1 MPRKKTET
9 ERFLGRVAAMKPTP
23 NARPWEGDPETEGL
37 AVRMTDTGRRSF
49 YVVGNG
55 PDKNGKIGQRWRKLA
70 PYTDEPNGITLAEA
84 RERAPILLAQIK
96 AGQASTSAPIA
107 VPAPGEPTLE
117 HLAEKFLMRQVK
129 GKHRRGHETEYI
141 LKRYLLPGG
150 AVIADRVLSI
160 LSSMLKWHESQVDDY
175 QSPITRG
182 MRRVRMKDIARD
194 RILSDA
200 EIRALWTATEQG
212 GAYDNLV
219 RFLLLSAQ
227 RLKKCSEAKWTD
239 VDSDGIWHIR
249 PDTELA
255 SREKGTAGDLPLSA
269 QALRVVYSQPQI
281 RGNDYIFA
289 CQGSG
294 HFKGYSFAKKNLDKR
309 LLDALRADDPN
320 AELEPWRVHDL
331 RRTARSLM
339 ARIGVQPHI
348 AEMTL
353 GHVQKGIIQVYDRY
367 TYEPEKKQAL
377 EALAGLV
384 ESIVASGGMLHE
396 AAR

>member
-1 MPRKKTET
+1 
-9 ERFLGRVAAMKPTP
+9 
-23 NARPWEGDPETEGL
+23 
-37 AVRMTDTGRRSF
+37 
-49 YVVGNG
+49 
-55 PDKNGKIGQRWRKLA
+55 
-70 PYTDEPNGITLAEA
+70 
-84 RERAPILLAQIK
+84 
-96 AGQASTSAPIA
+96 
-107 VPAPGEPTLE
+107 
-117 HLAEKFLMRQVK
+117 
-129 GKHRRGHETEYI
+129 
-141 LKRYLLPGG
+141 
-150 AVIADRVLSI
+150 
-160 LSSMLKWHESQVDDY
+160 MLKWHESQVDGY
-175 QSPITRG
+175 TSPITRG
-182 MRRVRMKDIARD
+182 MRRLKIMDNART
-194 RILSDA
+194 RVLSDV
-200 EIRALWTATEQG
+200 EIRALWTATELG
-212 GAYDNLV
+212 GTYDNLV

-227 RLKKCSEAKWTD
+227 RLQKCSEAKWTD

-339 ARIGVQPHI
+339 AKIGVQPHI

-367 TYEPEKKQAL
+367 TYEPEKKKAL
-377 EALAGLV
+377 EALASLV
-384 ESIVASGGMLHE
+384 ESIVAAETQTE